1 MNRSRS
7 ERLVLLYMQPS
18 RSPFR
23 ERLGTYLLG
32 VAIGCV
38 IAGFIFMGKYQARK
52 RNAPPLVQPNPI
64 SAPR

>member
-1 MNRSRS
+1 M
-7 ERLVLLYMQPS
+7 PPP

-32 VAIGCV
+32 LAIGCV

-52 RNAPPLVQPNPI
+52 RQTPAAVQPNPV